1 MIQKDK
7 KIIAIIPA
15 RGGSK
20 LIPKKNIIKLGN
32 KPLIAWTIEAAKK
45 SKYINKIIVTTEEE
59 EIRKV
64 SLKYGA
70 EVPFKRPIKLA
81 TDKIHSV
88 FPVLHAIEWLAKNK
102 NYHPDIVIMLLP
114 TAPLRRPIDIDKA
127 IVLHLKNKNRPVVGV
142 YESGKR
148 LLHFRYIKNQKL
160 VPLMKSKTL
169 NVQRQDLKKLYYLNG
184 SIYLARTKDL
194 LKEKTFHTKNAIPY
208 IMDEEYSIDINTK
221 KDLNRAKLILKLKN
235 NKNGKILL

>member
-1 MIQKDK
+1 MKK

-32 KPLIAWTIEAAKK
+32 KPIIAWTIEAAKK
-45 SKYINKIIVTTEEE
+45 SKYINKIIVTTEDG
-59 EIRKV
+59 EIRKQ

-70 EVPFKRPIKLA
+70 EVPFKRPISLA

-88 FPVLHAIEWLAKNK
+88 FPTLHVIEWLAKNK

-127 IVLHLKNKNRPVVGV
+127 IVLHLKNKNRPVIGV
-142 YESGKR
+142 CESSKQ

-160 VPLMKSKTL
+160 VALIKSKTL
-169 NVQRQDLKKLYYLNG
+169 NVQRQDLKKLYYVNG
-184 SIYLARTKDL
+184 SIYIARTKDL
-194 LKEKTFHTKNAIPY
+194 LKEKTFHLKNAIPY
-208 IMDEEYSIDINTK
+208 IMDKEYSIDINTK

-235 NKNGKILL
+235 NKNGKIL